1 MKKAIP
7 SGENI
12 IGFSVSKIAKD
23 VMRSMNPA
31 TMKEIEG
38 EFHEATSGEID
49 VAMEKATKAFQTYRN
64 TT

>member
-31 TMKEIEG
+31 TMKEI
-38 EFHEATSGEID
+38 D
-49 VAMEKATKAFQTYRN
+49 
-64 TT
+64 